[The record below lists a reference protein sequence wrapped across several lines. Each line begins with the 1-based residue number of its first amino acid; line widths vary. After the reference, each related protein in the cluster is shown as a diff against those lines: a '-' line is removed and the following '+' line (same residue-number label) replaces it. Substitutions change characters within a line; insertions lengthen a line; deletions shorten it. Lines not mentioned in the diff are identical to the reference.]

1 MDYKYKNEKGKKKE
15 RKKTKRRQA
24 WKNMYGFE
32 DVLLGSRAS
41 VKGLKIRQPF
51 PLVILN
57 VTEDAMEAKRAFDTF
72 VTNLDLSERR
82 TAARSD
88 AARAVFSPPL
98 LRYL

>member
-15 RKKTKRRQA
+15 RKKTKRGQA

-72 VTNLDLSERR
+72 VTNLDLSE